1 MNLAALRTTALM
13 YLGTAADDPAYPSTT
28 LNLLAQ
34 QAYSQVLAEMMDC
47 NPGYLST
54 TVTLTPDSSTALTY
68 TFSTQSPPITN
79 YHKWLEVRWDTQT
92 GGLLIEVRPE
102 QLDRWAQQCFALTGP
117 DDTPVITLGQGS
129 GTGHNLFFRYAYWPA
144 ALAVDT
150 DVPVGVPS
158 QYHDVLAFR
167 MAQLG
172 AGLGAE
178 GAMTPAMTVLAQDR
192 LASLLATV
200 SRRGV
205 QPSRTRGFGTDG
217 GWNSYSGWSGVT

>member
-1 MNLAALRTTALM
+1 MTLADLRTLALV
-13 YLGTAADDPAYPSTT
+13 YLGTASDDPAYPTAT

-34 QAYSQVLAEMMDC
+34 QAYSQVVADMLDS

-54 TVTLTPDSSTALTY
+54 TVTLTADSATARTY

-79 YHKWLEVRWDTQT
+79 YHKWLEVRWDQQQ
-92 GGLLIEVRPE
+92 GGRLTEVRPE
-102 QLDRWAQQCFALTGP
+102 ELDRNAATCFALTGP
-117 DDTPVITLGQGS
+117 DDTPVLTLGQQS
-129 GTGHNLFFRYAYWPA
+129 LVGHTLFFRYAYWPP
-144 ALAVDT
+144 ALTVDT

-158 QYHDVLAFR
+158 AYHDVLAFR

-178 GAMTPAMTVLAQDR
+178 GAMTPAMVQLASDR

-200 SRRGV
+200 GRRGV
-205 QPSRTRGFGTDG
+205 QASRTRGFGPGTGLGWG
-217 GWNSYSGWSGVT
+217 GAA